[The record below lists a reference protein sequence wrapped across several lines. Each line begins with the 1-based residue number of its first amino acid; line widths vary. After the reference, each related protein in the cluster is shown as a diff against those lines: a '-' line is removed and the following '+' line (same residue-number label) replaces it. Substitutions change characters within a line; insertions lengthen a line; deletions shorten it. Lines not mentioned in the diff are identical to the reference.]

1 MLALEI
7 DLELSFF
14 DFEPFLKTKL
24 RFLADFP
31 IQIAENVCI
40 GDNFVASYLRNR
52 AKLKANEPILERK

>member
-40 GDNFVASYLRNR
+40 GANFVASYLRNVQS
-52 AKLKANEPILERK
+52 